1 MPNNLI
7 GHLLAALFLGIWI
20 LVLVRILVKAIRNK
34 FAPIRTVPAVVLGKQ
49 TVHSFSK
56 YTGNGRHE
64 KYAVI
69 FSIEGKKKSFYVSK
83 FSYDGYKVNG
93 KGTLTYKGD
102 RIIRFQ

>member
-1 MPNNLI
+1 MPENLVSQV
-7 GHLLAALFLGIWI
+7 LATLFLGIWI
-20 LVLVRILVKAIRNK
+20 LVLFRILVKAIRNK

-49 TVHSFSK
+49 PIKTFSK
-56 YTGNGRHE
+56 YAGNGKTE
-64 KYAVI
+64 KYVVI
-69 FSIEGKKKSFYVSK
+69 FSVEGKKKSFYVSK